1 MAADESNDNLIS
13 VANGLISGS
22 SRHLTNAWFQLQD
35 ASALFFAI
43 FFFVEE
49 TGRAFALTV
58 KFYWNSRTSKRF
70 FLPFISMTNVNWHS
84 KQRSGKTFRTTGI
97 NSTVDIYSTQNLTTV
112 FADIKYNSTLQM
124 QLLCVWKIRI
134 SLTHFRFLIIV

>member
-43 FFFVEE
+43 FFLLRKLEGLSPLQWNFIETVE
-49 TGRAFALTV
+49 
-58 KFYWNSRTSKRF
+58 
-70 FLPFISMTNVNWHS
+70 
-84 KQRSGKTFRTTGI
+84 Q
-97 NSTVDIYSTQNLTTV
+97 
-112 FADIKYNSTLQM
+112 
-124 QLLCVWKIRI
+124 
-134 SLTHFRFLIIV
+134 